1 MVNILERTPQA
12 ADEWVRINWEEF
24 LNLSCQGEDERSKF
38 YFDHGWMRVE
48 MSPIGSSHGQDNP
61 VISRVVS
68 LYATAKNLRVKEIGN
83 GSFRKSGLQEC
94 QPDIA
99 FYIGSEFK
107 FPARSNAPIDVEE
120 FGVPALV
127 IEISATSLADDL
139 GRKRLLYERLGVQ
152 EYWVVNVN
160 EGAVVAFE
168 MKDGWSHQIH
178 DSQVLLGLAIATL
191 EEALQRSQTEDD
203 GAINRWLLET
213 FSH

>member
-12 ADEWVRINWEEF
+12 TDEWVRINWEDF
-24 LNLSCQGEDERSKF
+24 LDLSSQAEDERSKF
-38 YFDHGWMRVE
+38 YFDQGWMRVE
-48 MSPIGSSHGQDNP
+48 MSPIGSSHSQDNP

-68 LYATAKNLRVKEIGN
+68 LYATTKKLRIKEIGN
-83 GSFRKSGLQEC
+83 GSFRKPGLQEC

-99 FYIGSEFK
+99 FYVGSEFK
-107 FPARSNAPIDVEE
+107 FPARNNAPINVEE

-160 EGAVVAFE
+160 EGTVVAFE

-178 DSQVLLGLAIATL
+178 DSQVLPGLAIATL